1 MQRIPVTERPNL
13 SALAV
18 EHEFEYTPGEGISG
32 WDESAYYQFS
42 QDQIENDIVKPAEEL
57 EELCFQVVERAM
69 GNEEVLVRLGIP
81 EYFWLYIADSWRNG
95 DKNLCGRMD
104 LSYDGQG
111 PAKLLEYNADTPTTL
126 YE

>member
-1 MQRIPVTERPNL
+1 MSLNIPLTR
-13 SALAV
+13 
-18 EHEFEYTPGEGISG
+18 ISG

-104 LSYDGQG
+104 LF
-111 PAKLLEYNADTPTTL
+111 L
-126 YE
+126 